1 MRLVNSNDIVGA
13 DVYNTLLQNFIR
25 VKKEH
30 KILKNAVKEGKVE
43 NEQLSENLYKQA
55 KAKRELEQEKKAA
68 EEEIDRVQYENER
81 LKRRIKSMMKQFKER
96 EKEKKVETAQT
107 SMFGKL
113 IGSGVEVVNEKL
125 VKDIEILQEELK
137 IKIEE
142 NECIHMKQWE
152 MQQEHE
158 QSVVN
163 MKKDLKE

>member
-1 MRLVNSNDIVGA
+1 M
-13 DVYNTLLQNFIR
+13 LQNFIR

-30 KILKNAVKEGKVE
+30 KILKCSKEGKVE
-43 NEQLSENLYKQA
+43 NEQLSENLYIQA

-152 MQQEHE
+152 MQQEM
-158 QSVVN
+158 SKV
-163 MKKDLKE
+163 L